1 MLLSDQRLVNR
12 MFVLQAFMT
21 SATPTHINVQ
31 PKLEALL
38 KYQSKDYNNENEQ
51 ELEMRTENNA

>member
-1 MLLSDQRLVNR
+1 
-12 MFVLQAFMT
+12 MT

-31 PKLEALL
+31 PKLWALL

-51 ELEMRTENNA
+51 ELETREQRIMHKVILEEA